1 MAKKHLGQNFLF
13 DPSIL
18 TRILQ
23 VSDVDSSDLVVEIGA
38 GHGRLTD
45 LLVKRVKELVAIE
58 IDEYFAKNLEE
69 RYRGNNNIRVI
80 HADAMRFPYEE
91 LGEFKVVANI
101 PYYITTP
108 LLFRLL
114 KARGRLKS
122 MTITMQREVAE
133 RIVAD
138 NEKGDYGLLSVAVQY
153 YGNAQIKFIIPKGA
167 FRPTPKVDSAVIKI
181 DVLPKPTVD
190 VGDERLFF
198 KILRAG
204 FGQRRK
210 TLFNTLK
217 NLNPDIK
224 DILSRIGIDYMRRA
238 ETLSIEEFS
247 KISREMSSY
256 K

>member
-18 TRILQ
+18 RRILEA
-23 VSDVDSSDLVVEIGA
+23 SEICDNDTVVEIGA

-45 LLVKRVKELVAIE
+45 LLIQRAKKVLAIE
-58 IDEYFAKNLEE
+58 IDEYFVKTLQQ
-69 RYRGNNNIRVI
+69 RYQNNEKVNII
-80 HADAMRFPYEE
+80 HIDAMKYPYED
-91 LGEFKVVANI
+91 LSEFKVVANI

-114 KARGRLKS
+114 KARDKLRS

-138 NEKGDYGLLSVAVQY
+138 NKKGDYGLLSVAVQY
-153 YGNAQIKFIIPKGA
+153 YGRAELKFIIPRGA

-181 DVLPKPTVD
+181 DISPTSRID
-190 VGDERLFF
+190 VGDERVFF
-198 KILRAG
+198 QVLKAG

-210 TLFNTLK
+210 TLYNCLK
-217 NLNPDIK
+217 PLNPHIK
-224 DILSRIGIDYMRRA
+224 EILTNIGIDYMRRA
-238 ETLSIEEFS
+238 ETLSIDDFS
-247 KISREMSSY
+247 KISRHLSMI